1 VKAAAMGSERQPS
14 GDVREAYPM
23 ATNND
28 VHSEILEL
36 LLAKVESDRF
46 PSVTQMDMI
55 EKILRD
61 EDVED
66 YAEILMD
73 KVRNDT
79 YPSLDLLRRL
89 LNFA

>member
-1 VKAAAMGSERQPS
+1 
-14 GDVREAYPM
+14 M